1 MVASQSCV
9 SLDLLLSAPCV
20 VSKITF
26 AILPKSA
33 ADFHPK
39 STREVAARAD
49 NKIKYYVPT
58 ININYIALYR
68 IHIDSQTNLVR
79 GIKRGFFFFFVLIA
93 AKTQIRA

>member
-9 SLDLLLSAPCV
+9 LLDMLLSAPCV

-33 ADFHPK
+33 ADFPPK
-39 STREVAARAD
+39 STTGTGTEVGARAD

-68 IHIDSQTNLVR
+68 IHIDSQTNLVW
-79 GIKRGFFFFFVLIA
+79 GIKRGFFLLLF
-93 AKTQIRA
+93 